1 MRHVTAYA
9 SDRRPISSAV
19 IETFVPIVLVVR
31 PLVTTLANRQCRRCM
46 AAALALLAACAFA
59 AGAVLQQRGTLQAPA
74 TGEDARFLVQI
85 LREPVWL
92 FGGLLQVAGWILQ
105 AAALDRGPL
114 VVVQSLTTFSLVI
127 ALPLGVRFTDQH
139 VGRRE
144 ILGAIAVIAG
154 IILFLAAGTP
164 SGGTSNPSAA
174 AWWSAGLVSVVIVA
188 GMATLGRTR
197 QGATRAALFGAA
209 AGVGF
214 ALQAA
219 VTKVFVGE
227 LGNGV
232 ASLLTTWSTWV
243 LILAALAGFVLQQS
257 ALKTGVLASAM
268 AASNASTLLFSVL
281 FGIAIFDETLTQGNT
296 RLVSAW
302 IGLAIAVT
310 GVLTL
315 AKSVPGT
322 TPIRTTPSRDVSN
335 PGTLA

>member
-1 MRHVTAYA
+1 MQI
-9 SDRRPISSAV
+9 RRPVNVS
-19 IETFVPIVLVVR
+19 T
-31 PLVTTLANRQCRRCM
+31 M
-46 AAALALLAACAFA
+46 AAVLALLAACAFA

-74 TGEDARFLVQI
+74 PGEDARFLVQI

-92 FGGLLQVAGWILQ
+92 VGGLMQVAGWILQ

-144 ILGAIAVIAG
+144 ILGAVAVIAG
-154 IILFLAAGTP
+154 IILFLMAGSP
-164 SGGTSNPSAA
+164 SGGTSNPSAT
-174 AWWSAGLVSVVIVA
+174 AWWSAGLVSVAIVA
-188 GMATLGRTR
+188 GMAMLGRTR

-227 LGNGV
+227 IGNGV

-243 LILAALAGFVLQQS
+243 LIVSALVGFVLQQS

-268 AASNASTLLFSVL
+268 AASNASTLIFSVL
-281 FGIAIFDETLTQGNT
+281 FGIAIFDETLTQGT
-296 RLVSAW
+296 RAVRPSVDRPRDRSRRSAESCEQRTRRDLLRG
-302 IGLAIAVT
+302 IIPISTCHCRDRPHDPYEAEV
-310 GVLTL
+310 VKQ
-315 AKSVPGT
+315 AKPVRRQPRVRVIS
-322 TPIRTTPSRDVSN
+322 
-335 PGTLA
+335 